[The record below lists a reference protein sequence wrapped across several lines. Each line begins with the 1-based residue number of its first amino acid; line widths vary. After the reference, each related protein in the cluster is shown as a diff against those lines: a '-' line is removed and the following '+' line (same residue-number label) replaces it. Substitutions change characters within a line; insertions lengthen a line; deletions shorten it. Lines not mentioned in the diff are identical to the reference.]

1 MAEALDILKYTIPS
15 LVVFITVVFVMRS
28 MIRSA
33 ERNRNIELNMEAQ
46 KTVLPIRLQAYERTI
61 ILLERISPE
70 ALIMRLSQ
78 GNKKSKEYR
87 AEMLSA
93 IKSEF
98 EHNLSQQL
106 YMSREA
112 WEAVK
117 AARANITNLINNA
130 AQQVKADASALAL
143 SNKIIEIMMELTTAP
158 NTAAID
164 LVRKE
169 AQQFF

>member
-1 MAEALDILKYTIPS
+1 MAEVLEILKYTVPS
-15 LVVFITVVFVMRS
+15 LVVFVAVVVVLRS

-33 ERNRNIELNMEAQ
+33 ERNRNIELNLETQ
-46 KTVLPIRLQAYERTI
+46 KTVLPIRLQAYERVI

-70 ALIMRLSQ
+70 ALIMRV
-78 GNKKSKEYR
+78 GPGKKTSKDYR
-87 AEMLSA
+87 VDLLTA

-106 YMSREA
+106 YMSRET

-117 AARANITNLINNA
+117 AARTNVTNLINNA
-130 AQQVKADASALAL
+130 AQQVKSDAGALAL
-143 SNKIIEIMMELTTAP
+143 SNKILEIMMELTSAP
-158 NTAAID
+158 NAAAID
-164 LVRKE
+164 LVKKE